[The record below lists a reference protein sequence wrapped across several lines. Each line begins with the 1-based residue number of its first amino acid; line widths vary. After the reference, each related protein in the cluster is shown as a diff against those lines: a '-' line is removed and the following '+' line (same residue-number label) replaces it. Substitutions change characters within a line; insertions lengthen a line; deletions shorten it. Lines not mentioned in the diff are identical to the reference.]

1 MTCIDFSSVLYDGLH
16 YPKGARH
23 VPRPNCL
30 FADHGPLAGTPFQS
44 MRQSLSR
51 RSSYSNLY
59 LSRSVLLHEFCPTNR
74 SREFARHRGMPSC
87 CWSQTLPR
95 RREGKSVAYYP
106 GQSKRTT
113 RLENLL
119 RYRHGSDQS
128 RAHALCPSTS
138 GNESQAGSV
147 CSL

>member
-59 LSRSVLLHEFCPTNR
+59 LSRSVLLHEFCPTVPGTYKGNHFQ
-74 SREFARHRGMPSC
+74 ENGRGPGWMVNLRGGGTK
-87 CWSQTLPR
+87 TL
-95 RREGKSVAYYP
+95 
-106 GQSKRTT
+106 
-113 RLENLL
+113 
-119 RYRHGSDQS
+119 
-128 RAHALCPSTS
+128 
-138 GNESQAGSV
+138 
-147 CSL
+147 